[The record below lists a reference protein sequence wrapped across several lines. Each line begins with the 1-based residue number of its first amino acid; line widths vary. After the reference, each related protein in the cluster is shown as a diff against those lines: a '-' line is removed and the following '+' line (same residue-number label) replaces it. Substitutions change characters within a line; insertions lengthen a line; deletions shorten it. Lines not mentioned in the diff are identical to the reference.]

1 MELSDLVPL
10 KERKKEGWV
19 IKNGYLM
26 YRKLNLIPLAFI
38 SEDDTVWVILD
49 HRIKNKVTSLISHL
63 IKNNIQFLFTI
74 EEITNPSGAEEVK
87 ENTINHYLNTYIDPY
102 FSEKFKEM
110 EFDIFDVLIK
120 WSEKENCSYLLK
132 QEFDYFIK
140 KLNKK
145 SLYDDKYKYL
155 VEDIKSIWRQ
165 IQISQIL
172 S

>member
-19 IKNGYLM
+19 IKSGYLM

-38 SEDDTVWVILD
+38 SEDDTVWIILD
-49 HRIKNKVTSLISHL
+49 HRIKNKVISLISHL
-63 IKNNIQFLFTI
+63 VKNNIQFLCTI
-74 EEITNPSGAEEVK
+74 EEITNPSGAEDVK
-87 ENTINHYLNTYIDPY
+87 ENIINHYLNTYIDTY
-102 FSEKFKEM
+102 FSEKFKEI
-110 EFDIFDVLIK
+110 EFDIFDVMIK
-120 WSEKENCSYLLK
+120 WSEKEKCNHLLK

-140 KLNKK
+140 QLNRK
-145 SLYDDKYKYL
+145 SLYDDKYKYIA
-155 VEDIKSIWRQ
+155 EDIKSIWRQ